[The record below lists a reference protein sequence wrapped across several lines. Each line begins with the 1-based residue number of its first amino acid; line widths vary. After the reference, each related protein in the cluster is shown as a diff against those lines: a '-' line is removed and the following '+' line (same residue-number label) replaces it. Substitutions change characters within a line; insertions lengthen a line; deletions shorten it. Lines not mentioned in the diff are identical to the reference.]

1 MAKPEDTAANNLNS
15 FDSSDDENATYDE
28 TPFKIDW

>member
-1 MAKPEDTAANNLNS
+1 MAKPEDTVASKIAN
-15 FDSSDDENATYDE
+15 FDSSDDENASYDE